1 MADIKRTTEGLE
13 HCLARYVDGLC
24 DDCPYMG
31 EIDKSYMNPMKCK
44 EIIMRDALELLK
56 EQQPKKKGKWKCDVG
71 HWIEG
76 ERETGEMIDTYACS
90 YCGFY
95 QYWKTPFCP
104 NCGAVMNQDDE
115 EAKNIT
121 HCKDCGHGKH
131 EFNEQLQHE
140 YVMCEL
146 FGAKGLDGFCD
157 EAEPKDGVN
166 NG

>member
-1 MADIKRTTEGLE
+1 MRLIDAD
-13 HCLARYVDGLC
+13 
-24 DDCPYMG
+24 
-31 EIDKSYMNPMKCK
+31 
-44 EIIMRDALELLK
+44 LLK
-56 EQQPKKKGKWKCDVG
+56 EDLSRFYEGIMPARDLIDSQPTVKPEQKKEKWKCDVG

-104 NCGAVMNQDDE
+104 NCGSVMNQDDE

-157 EAEPKDGVN
+157 EAEPKDGEQEC
-166 NG
+166 GG